1 MTKLIRNKKFTRIT
15 ALLLVVAVIFGT
27 MFSLP
32 VSAASGDKV
41 TITFDYCYDS
51 TGNTI
56 KFQQTTVS
64 NGYTVGTPGEELCKI
79 FADGKEAYCIEPGHT
94 LYSGNTL
101 TEDGSTVWK
110 NLGSAKQKAI
120 NLALLYGKP
129 GSGKSLSGI
138 EDQKWIATQLIVW
151 EFVSGCRST
160 NEGYKCT
167 NTKFIDGIC
176 AGGANPGVKSV
187 YNAISKSLANYS
199 IVPSFASA
207 IASKAE
213 TYEMKYSDGKY
224 TLKLTDSNSILSDF
238 SFKTTSG
245 VSASVSGNKLTL
257 TSSFHV
263 NDAVTFNSAK
273 SMPSVENTTLI
284 PYGDAT
290 LQDVI
295 TGVENDADQIRAYF
309 KVKTSSGNL
318 KLVKTSEDGN
328 VANIEFTVKGDGY
341 SKTVKTNSKG
351 EFELTDLF
359 PGSYTVT
366 EITDSKYEPQK
377 SQTVKV
383 ESGKTATV
391 TFKNVLKKWNL
402 TVTKTDAETKSAQG
416 DATLAGAVY
425 GIYNNGKLV
434 DKYTTDKNGSFT
446 TSYYV
451 CGDNWTLK
459 EIEPSEGYL
468 LDETEYHIGAEAKKY
483 TLENNS
489 VSIGVTEDILKGKIS
504 IIKHTDDGSTKIET
518 PEVGAEFQVYLKSS
532 GSYTKAKES
541 ERDTLICDEYGF
553 AETKD
558 LPYGTYTVHQTKGW
572 NGTEFIAD
580 FDVFISENNKT
591 YKYLINNASLESYVK
606 IVKVDSETGKQIP
619 YAGAGFQIFAPDRN
633 KVTMKYTYPNFTEID
648 TFYTNSDGYLIT
660 PETLP
665 YGKGYSVVEVQA
677 PYGYV
682 LDSTPI
688 YFDITA
694 ENTTEENGVTIVKTE
709 KKNTP
714 QKGTIT
720 VEKTGEIF
728 SNVTSSGEEVTI
740 YQTEYSVNG
749 LSSAV
754 FEIYADE
761 DITTPDGT
769 VRVKKD
775 ELVATLKTNTKGTAI
790 SKQLYLGKYR
800 VVEKTAPNGFV
811 LNKTVNHIELTYSG
825 QNEKVTNTLTS
836 FTNDR
841 QKVVIDLTKILEQDE
856 KFNIGNNNEIFNVSF
871 GLYADE
877 DLKASNGTVIP
888 KDGLIEIITCDE
900 KGKATFTTD
909 LPIGSYYV
917 KEISTDS
924 HYILSDKKYPVV
936 FEYAGQDTAT
946 VHISV
951 NDGEPIENEIIYGTI
966 KGLKIDRET
975 GENIAGALFG
985 MFKAEEK
992 ELLEKTAI
1000 LTAESNEEG
1009 IFTFE
1014 NVPYGE
1020 YIIHELKPA
1029 EGYLPNEENYQVT
1042 ISNNEEIIEITV
1054 ENDKI
1059 PELKTT
1065 ATIDGKKEVGATEVF
1080 TLEDVVEYKHLVPGK
1095 EYKVKG
1101 ILMDKTTGDPLL
1113 IDEKEIPSETTFTPD
1128 EPSGEVLVSFE
1139 FDARYI
1145 KEDTDIVVFESLYSE
1160 DKELAVHADLED
1172 VGQNVTVKIPKIG
1185 TKASIDGKK
1194 EFTVNG
1200 DITIDDVVSYKHL
1213 TAGKEYTIKGVLMD
1227 KATGKAF
1234 LVDGEE
1240 IRSEVTFTPETADGE
1255 VTVSFTFDGS
1265 AITKD
1270 TEIVAFETLY
1280 RDGKEIAVHDDI
1292 DDKDQ
1297 TVTIHPQPE
1306 PEKPQTGDNSNLG
1319 FYIGLGSVAVGGL
1332 IAFLIIKFKK
1342 KDEDDE

>member
-1 MTKLIRNKKFTRIT
+1 MNKLMSNKKFTRIT
-15 ALLLVVAVIFGT
+15 ALLLAVAVIFGT

-51 TGNTI
+51 TGNII

-64 NGYTVGTPGEELCKI
+64 DGYTVGTPGEELCKI

-129 GSGKSLSGI
+129 GSGKCLSGT
-138 EDQKWIATQLIVW
+138 EDQKWVATQLIVW

-160 NEGYKCT
+160 ADGYKCT

-176 AGGANPGVKSV
+176 ADGANPGVKSV

-199 IVPSFASA
+199 TVPSFASA

-224 TLKLTDSNSILSDF
+224 TLTLTDSNSILSDF
-238 SFKTTSG
+238 SFKTTGG

-257 TSSFHV
+257 TSTSPV

-273 SMPSVENTTLI
+273 SMPSVGNTTLV
-284 PYGDAT
+284 PYGDAS

-295 TGVENDADQIRAYF
+295 TGVENDADPIRAYF

-328 VANIEFTVKGDGY
+328 VANIEFTVNGDGY
-341 SKTVKTNSKG
+341 SKTAKTNSKG
-351 EFELTDLF
+351 EFELTDLV
-359 PGSYTVT
+359 PRKYTVT
-366 EITDSKYEPQK
+366 EHTPTEYAEQK
-377 SQTVKV
+377 SKTVNV

-391 TFKNVLKKWNL
+391 SFSNVLKKWNL

-416 DATLAGAVY
+416 DATLTGAVY
-425 GIYNNGKLV
+425 DIYNNGKLV

-483 TLENNS
+483 ALENNS
-489 VSIGVTEDILKGKIS
+489 VSIGVTEDILKGKIA

-518 PEVGAEFQVYLKSS
+518 PEKGAEFQVYLKSS
-532 GSYTKAKES
+532 GNYAKAKES

-553 AETKD
+553 AETKE

-619 YAGAGFQIFAPDRN
+619 YSGAGFQIYSP
-633 KVTMKYTYPNFTEID
+633 KGELVTMKYTYPIVTEID
-648 TFYTNSDGYLIT
+648 TFCTNSEGYLIT
-660 PETLP
+660 PESLP

-688 YFDITA
+688 YFDITT
-694 ENTTEENGVTIVKTE
+694 ENTTDENGVTIVKTE

-728 SNVTSSGEEVTI
+728 SNVTAIGGGYIDEKGNDVALSTI
-740 YQTEYSVNG
+740 YQPEYSASG
-749 LSSAV
+749 LAGAV

-769 VRVKKD
+769 VRAKKD

-800 VVEKTAPNGFV
+800 VVETVAPYG
-811 LNKTVNHIELTYSG
+811 TVINPEPHTVELTYSG
-825 QNEKVTNTLTS
+825 QNEKVTNTSTS

-841 QKVVIDLTKILEQDE
+841 QKAEIDLTKVLEQNE
-856 KFNIGNNNEIFNVSF
+856 KFNIGSNAEIRNVAF

-888 KDGLIEIITCDE
+888 KDGLIEIIICDE
-900 KGKATFTTD
+900 KGKAQFTTD
-909 LPIGSYYV
+909 IPIGSYYV
-917 KEISTDS
+917 KEISTDN

-936 FEYAGQDTAT
+936 FEYAGQNTAT

-975 GENIAGALFG
+975 GENIAGTLFG
-985 MFKAEEK
+985 LFSNNETKFTEE
-992 ELLEKTAI
+992 TAI
-1000 LTAESNEEG
+1000 LTAESNEGG
-1009 IFTFE
+1009 IFEFTD
-1014 NVPYGE
+1014 VPYGE
-1020 YIIHELKPA
+1020 YIVRELKPA
-1029 EGYLPNEENYQVT
+1029 EGYLPNEENYTVT
-1042 ISNNEEIIEITV
+1042 ISENKEIIEITI

-1059 PELKTT
+1059 PELGTT
-1065 ATIDGKKEVGATEVF
+1065 AT
-1080 TLEDVVEYKHLVPGK
+1080 
-1095 EYKVKG
+1095 
-1101 ILMDKTTGDPLL
+1101 
-1113 IDEKEIPSETTFTPD
+1113 
-1128 EPSGEVLVSFE
+1128 
-1139 FDARYI
+1139 
-1145 KEDTDIVVFESLYSE
+1145 
-1160 DKELAVHADLED
+1160 
-1172 VGQNVTVKIPKIG
+1172 
-1185 TKASIDGKK
+1185 IDGKK

-1227 KATGKAF
+1227 KSTCKQF
-1234 LVDGEE
+1234 LVDGKEVC
-1240 IRSEVTFTPETADGE
+1240 SEVTFTPETADGE

-1265 AITKD
+1265 VITKE

-1280 RDGKEIAVHDDI
+1280 REGTEIAVHADI
-1292 DDKDQ
+1292 EDENQ

-1306 PEKPQTGDNSNLG
+1306 PEKPQTGDDSNLG

-1332 IAFLIIKFKK
+1332 IAFLFIKFKK

>member
-1 MTKLIRNKKFTRIT
+1 MNKLMSNKKFTRIT
-15 ALLLVVAVIFGT
+15 ALLLAVAVIFGT
-27 MFSLP
+27 MFALP

-51 TGNTI
+51 TGNII

-64 NGYTVGTPGEELCKI
+64 DGYTVGTPGEELCKI

-101 TEDGSTVWK
+101 TESASTVWK

-129 GSGKSLSGI
+129 GSEKSLSGT

-160 NEGYKCT
+160 ADGYKCT

-187 YNAISKSLANYS
+187 YNAISKILANYS
-199 IVPSFASA
+199 TVPSFASA

-213 TYEMKYSDGKY
+213 TYEMKYLDGKY
-224 TLKLTDSNSILSDF
+224 TLTLTDSNNILSSF
-238 SFKTTSG
+238 SFKTTGG

-257 TSSFHV
+257 TSSNPV

-273 SMPSVENTTLI
+273 SMPDVGKTVLV
-284 PYGDAT
+284 PYGDAS

-295 TGVENDADQIRAYF
+295 TGVENDADPIRAYF

-328 VANIEFTVKGDGY
+328 VANIEFTVNGDNY

-351 EFELTDLF
+351 EFELTDLV
-359 PGSYTVT
+359 PGTYMVIENTP
-366 EITDSKYEPQK
+366 SKYAEQK
-377 SQTVKV
+377 SKTVKI

-391 TFKNVLKKWNL
+391 YFSNVLKKWNL
-402 TVTKTDAETKSAQG
+402 TVTKTDAKTKSAQG

-434 DKYTTDKNGSFT
+434 DKYTTDKNGGFT

-489 VSIGVTEDILKGKIS
+489 ISMSVTEDILKGKIA

-518 PEVGAEFQVYLKSS
+518 PEKGAEFQVYLKSS
-532 GSYTKAKES
+532 GNYAKAKES
-541 ERDTLICDEYGF
+541 ERDTLTCDEYGF
-553 AETKD
+553 AETKE

-572 NGTEFIAD
+572 NGTEFISD
-580 FDVFISENNKT
+580 FDVFVSENNKT

-619 YAGAGFQIFAPDRN
+619 YAGAGFQIYDPND
-633 KVTMKYTYPNFTEID
+633 KLVTMTYTYPEVTTID

-740 YQTEYSVNG
+740 YQPEYSVNG

-769 VRVKKD
+769 VRAKKD
-775 ELVATLKTNTKGTAI
+775 ELVATLKTNTKGTAT
-790 SKQLYLGKYR
+790 SKLLYLGKYR
-800 VVEKTAPNGFV
+800 VVETVAPYG
-811 LNKTVNHIELTYSG
+811 TVINPEPHTVELTYSG
-825 QNEKVTNTLTS
+825 QNEKVTNTSTS

-841 QKVVIDLTKILEQDE
+841 QNVVIDLTKILEQDE
-856 KFNIGNNNEIFNVSF
+856 KFNIGSNDEILNASF
-871 GLYADE
+871 GLYAGE
-877 DLKASNGTVIP
+877 DLKASNGTAIP
-888 KDGLIEIITCDE
+888 KDGLLEIITCDE

-924 HYILSDKKYPVV
+924 HYILSEKKYPVV

-951 NDGEPIENEIIYGTI
+951 NDGKEIENEIIYGAI

-985 MFKAEEK
+985 LFSIYEIKFTEE
-992 ELLEKTAI
+992 TAI
-1000 LTAESNEEG
+1000 MTAESNEDG

-1014 NVPYGE
+1014 DVPYGE
-1020 YIIHELKPA
+1020 YIIRELKPA
-1029 EGYLPNEENYQVT
+1029 TGYLPNGESYPVT
-1042 ISNNEEIIEITV
+1042 ISENKEVVEITV
-1054 ENDKI
+1054 LNEKI

-1065 ATIDGKKEVGATEVF
+1065 ATIDGKKEF
-1080 TLEDVVEYKHLVPGK
+1080 T
-1095 EYKVKG
+1095 
-1101 ILMDKTTGDPLL
+1101 
-1113 IDEKEIPSETTFTPD
+1113 
-1128 EPSGEVLVSFE
+1128 
-1139 FDARYI
+1139 A
-1145 KEDTDIVVFESLYSE
+1145 
-1160 DKELAVHADLED
+1160 
-1172 VGQNVTVKIPKIG
+1172 
-1185 TKASIDGKK
+1185 
-1194 EFTVNG
+1194 NG

-1227 KATGKAF
+1227 KSTGKQF
-1234 LVDGEE
+1234 LVDGKEVC
-1240 IRSEVTFTPETADGE
+1240 SEVTFTPETADGE

-1265 AITKD
+1265 VITKE
-1270 TEIVAFETLY
+1270 TEIVVFETLY
-1280 RDGKEIAVHDDI
+1280 REGTEIAVHADI
-1292 DDKDQ
+1292 EDENQ

-1306 PEKPQTGDNSNLG
+1306 PEKPQTGDDSNIG

>member
-1 MTKLIRNKKFTRIT
+1 MTNLIKNKKFTRIT
-15 ALLLVVAVIFGT
+15 ALLLAVTVIFGT
-27 MFSLP
+27 MFALP

-51 TGNTI
+51 TGNII

-64 NGYTVGTPGEELCKI
+64 DGYTVGTVGEELCKI

-129 GSGKSLSGI
+129 GSGKSLSGT
-138 EDQKWIATQLIVW
+138 EDQKWVATQLIVW

-160 NEGYKCT
+160 SEGYKCT

-187 YNAISKSLANYS
+187 YNAISKSLSNYS

-224 TLKLTDSNSILSDF
+224 TLTLTDSNNILSDF
-238 SFKTTSG
+238 SFEKTGG

-257 TSSFHV
+257 TSSNPV

-273 SMPSVENTTLI
+273 SMPSVGNTTLI
-284 PYGDAT
+284 PYGDAI

-295 TGVENDADQIRAYF
+295 TGVENDADPIRAYF

-351 EFELTDLF
+351 EFKLTDLV
-359 PGSYTVT
+359 PGKYTVT
-366 EITDSKYEPQK
+366 ENTPNKYAEQK
-377 SQTVKV
+377 SKTVNI
-383 ESGKTATV
+383 ESGKAATV

-489 VSIGVTEDILKGKIS
+489 ISMGVTEDILKGKIS

-518 PEVGAEFQVYLKSS
+518 PEKGAEFQVYLKSAGNYS
-532 GSYTKAKES
+532 KAKET
-541 ERDTLICDEYGF
+541 ERDTLVCDEYGF
-553 AETKD
+553 AETKY

-580 FDVFISENNKT
+580 FEVFVNEDGKT
-591 YKYLINNASLESYVK
+591 HKYLINNASLESYVK
-606 IVKVDSETGKQIP
+606 IVKVDAETGKQIP
-619 YAGAGFQIFAPDRN
+619 YAGAGFQIYDSDGN
-633 KVTMKYTYPNFTEID
+633 KVTMKYTYPTVTEID
-648 TFYTNSDGYLIT
+648 TFYTNIDGFLIT
-660 PETLP
+660 PETLS

-677 PYGYV
+677 PYGYII
-682 LDSTPI
+682 DSTPV

-694 ENTTEENGVTIVKTE
+694 ENTSEENGVTIVKTE

-728 SNVTSSGEEVTI
+728 SNVTAIGDGYTDVNGNDVALPTI
-740 YQTEYSVNG
+740 YQPEYSVNG
-749 LSSAV
+749 LAGAV

-769 VRVKKD
+769 IRYTKD
-775 ELVATLKTNTKGTAI
+775 TLVDTITTDEKGTAT

-800 VVEKTAPNGFV
+800 VVETVAPYG
-811 LNKTVNHIELTYSG
+811 TVINPEPHTVELTYSG
-825 QNEKVTNTLTS
+825 QNEKLTNTSTS

-841 QKVVIDLTKILEQDE
+841 QKVQIDLTKILEQNE
-856 KFNIGNNNEIFNVSF
+856 KFNIGSNDEILNVSY
-871 GLYADE
+871 GLYANE
-877 DLKASNGTVIP
+877 DLKAANGTVIP
-888 KDGLIEIITCDE
+888 KDGLLEIINCDE
-900 KGKATFTTD
+900 KGKAQFTTD
-909 LPIGSYYV
+909 IPIGSYYV
-917 KEISTDS
+917 KEISTDN
-924 HYILSDKKYPVV
+924 HYILSDKKYLVV
-936 FEYAGQDTAT
+936 FEYVGQHTAT

-951 NDGEPIENEIIYGTI
+951 NDGEPIINDIIYGTI
-966 KGLKIDRET
+966 KGLKIGRET

-985 MFKAEEK
+985 LFNINENKFTEE
-992 ELLEKTAI
+992 TAI
-1000 LTAESNEEG
+1000 MTAESNGEG
-1009 IFTFE
+1009 VFEFTD
-1014 NVPYGE
+1014 VPYGE
-1020 YIIHELKPA
+1020 YIVRELKPA
-1029 EGYLPNEENYQVT
+1029 KGYLPNEENYQAKV
-1042 ISNNEEIIEITV
+1042 SKNDEIIEITV

-1059 PELKTT
+1059 PELRTT
-1065 ATIDGKKEVGATEVF
+1065 A
-1080 TLEDVVEYKHLVPGK
+1080 
-1095 EYKVKG
+1095 
-1101 ILMDKTTGDPLL
+1101 
-1113 IDEKEIPSETTFTPD
+1113 
-1128 EPSGEVLVSFE
+1128 
-1139 FDARYI
+1139 
-1145 KEDTDIVVFESLYSE
+1145 
-1160 DKELAVHADLED
+1160 
-1172 VGQNVTVKIPKIG
+1172 N
-1185 TKASIDGKK
+1185 IDGKK

-1200 DITIDDVVSYKHL
+1200 DVTIDDVVSYKHL
-1213 TAGKEYTIKGVLMD
+1213 IPGKKYIIKGILMD
-1227 KATGKAF
+1227 KKTGKAF
-1234 LVDGEE
+1234 LVDGKKVS
-1240 IRSEVTFTPETADGE
+1240 SEVTFTPETADGE

-1265 AITKD
+1265 VITKD
-1270 TEIVAFETLY
+1270 TEIVVFETLY
-1280 RDGKEIAVHDDI
+1280 RDKTAIAVHADI
-1292 DDKDQ
+1292 EDEDQ
-1297 TVTIHPQPE
+1297 TVIIHPQPE

-1319 FYIGLGSVAVGGL
+1319 FWIGLGAVALGGFVSVV
-1332 IAFLIIKFKK
+1332 IIKLKK
-1342 KDEDDE
+1342 KDEDDD

>member
-1 MTKLIRNKKFTRIT
+1 MTNLIKNKKLTRIT
-15 ALLLVVAVIFGT
+15 ALLLAVSVIFGT
-27 MFSLP
+27 MFALP

-51 TGNTI
+51 TGNII

-64 NGYTVGTPGEELCKI
+64 DGYTVGTPGEELCKI

-129 GSGKSLSGI
+129 GSGKSLSGT
-138 EDQKWIATQLIVW
+138 EDQKWVATQLIVW

-160 NEGYKCT
+160 ADGYKCT

-199 IVPSFASA
+199 TVPSFASA

-213 TYEMKYSDGKY
+213 TYEMKYLDGKY
-224 TLKLTDSNSILSDF
+224 TLTLTDSNNILSSF
-238 SFKTTSG
+238 SFKTTGG

-257 TSSFHV
+257 TSTSPV

-273 SMPSVENTTLI
+273 SMPDVGKTVLV
-284 PYGDAT
+284 PYGDAS

-295 TGVENDADQIRAYF
+295 TGVENDADPIRAYF

-328 VANIEFTVKGDGY
+328 VANIEFTVNGDGY
-341 SKTVKTNSKG
+341 SKTAKTNSKG
-351 EFELTDLF
+351 EFELADLV
-359 PGSYTVT
+359 PGKYTVT
-366 EITDSKYEPQK
+366 EHTPTEYAEQK
-377 SQTVKV
+377 SKTVNV

-391 TFKNVLKKWNL
+391 SFSNVLKKWNL

-434 DKYTTDKNGSFT
+434 DKYTTDQNGSFT

-468 LDETEYHIGAEAKKY
+468 LDETEYHIGAEAKNY
-483 TLENNS
+483 TVENNS
-489 VSIGVTEDILKGKIS
+489 ISMGVTEDVLKGKIA

-518 PEVGAEFQVYLKSS
+518 PEKGAEFQVYLKSS
-532 GSYTKAKES
+532 GSYSKAKET
-541 ERDTLICDEYGF
+541 ERDTLVCDEYGF

-572 NGTEFIAD
+572 DGTEFIKD
-580 FDVFISENNKT
+580 FDVFINENGKT
-591 YKYLINNASLESYVK
+591 YKYLINNAGLESYVK

-619 YAGAGFQIFAPDRN
+619 YAGAGFQIYNP
-633 KVTMKYTYPNFTEID
+633 KGELVTMKYTYPTVTKID
-648 TFYTNSDGYLIT
+648 AFYTDEEGCLIT

-665 YGKGYSVVEVQA
+665 YGKGYSIVEVQA
-677 PYGYV
+677 PYGYI
-682 LDSTPI
+682 LDSTPV

-694 ENTTEENGVTIVKTE
+694 ENTSEENGITIVKTE

-728 SNVTSSGEEVTI
+728 SNVTAIGGGYTDENGNDIALPTI
-740 YQTEYSVNG
+740 YQPEYSVSG
-749 LSSAV
+749 LSGAV

-775 ELVATLKTNTKGTAI
+775 TLVATLKTNEKGTAT
-790 SKQLYLGKYR
+790 SNELYLGKYR
-800 VVEKTAPNGFV
+800 VIETVAPNGTV
-811 LNKTVNHIELTYSG
+811 LNKTVNHIELTYAG
-825 QNEKVTNTLTS
+825 QNEKVTNTSTS
-836 FTNDR
+836 FVNER
-841 QKVVIDLTKILEQDE
+841 QKAEIDLLKVLEKDE
-856 KFNIGNNNEIFNVSF
+856 TFGIGNGDEIKRISF

-877 DLKASNGTVIP
+877 DIKASNGTVIP
-888 KDGLIEIITCDE
+888 KDGLVEIITCDE
-900 KGKATFTTD
+900 NGKATFTTD
-909 LPIGSYYV
+909 LPFGSYYV
-917 KEISTDS
+917 KEIKTDI
-924 HYILSDKKYPVV
+924 HYILSDEKYPVV
-936 FEYAGQDTAT
+936 FEYAGQNIAT
-946 VHISV
+946 VNITV
-951 NDGEPIENEIIYGTI
+951 NNGEPIINDLIYGTI

-975 GENIAGALFG
+975 KDRICGAVFGLFG
-985 MFKAEEK
+985 TDEKKYTEEN
-992 ELLEKTAI
+992 AI
-1000 LTAESNEEG
+1000 LTAKSDENG
-1009 IFTFE
+1009 VFE
-1014 NVPYGE
+1014 FFNIPYGQ
-1020 YIIHELKPA
+1020 YIVCELKPA
-1029 EGYLPNEENYQVT
+1029 EGYLPNAETYPVT
-1042 ISNNEEIIEITV
+1042 VSKNDEVIEITV

-1065 ATIDGKKEVGATEVF
+1065 ATVGGEKEVTAG
-1080 TLEDVVEYKHLVPGK
+1080 
-1095 EYKVKG
+1095 
-1101 ILMDKTTGDPLL
+1101 
-1113 IDEKEIPSETTFTPD
+1113 ET
-1128 EPSGEVLVSFE
+1128 V
-1139 FDARYI
+1139 
-1145 KEDTDIVVFESLYSE
+1145 
-1160 DKELAVHADLED
+1160 
-1172 VGQNVTVKIPKIG
+1172 
-1185 TKASIDGKK
+1185 
-1194 EFTVNG
+1194 
-1200 DITIDDVVSYKHL
+1200 TIDDVVSYKHL
-1213 TAGKEYTIKGVLMD
+1213 VPNKEYTLKGVLMD
-1227 KATGKAF
+1227 KKTGKPF
-1234 LVDGEE
+1234 VVDDEE
-1240 IRSEVTFTPETADGE
+1240 ITSEATFTPETSNGE

-1265 AITKD
+1265 VITKE
-1270 TEIVAFETLY
+1270 TEIVVFETLY
-1280 RDGKEIAVHDDI
+1280 REGTEIAGHADI
-1292 DDKDQ
+1292 EDENQ

-1306 PEKPQTGDNSNLG
+1306 PEKPQTGDDSNIG

>member
-1 MTKLIRNKKFTRIT
+1 M
-15 ALLLVVAVIFGT
+15 
-27 MFSLP
+27 
-32 VSAASGDKV
+32 AASGDKV
-41 TITFDYCYDS
+41 TITFDFCYDS
-51 TGNTI
+51 TGNII

-64 NGYTVGTPGEELCKI
+64 DGYTVGTPSEELCKI

-101 TEDGSTVWK
+101 TESASTVWK

-129 GSGKSLSGI
+129 GSGKNLSGT
-138 EDQKWIATQLIVW
+138 EDQKWVATQLIVW
-151 EFVSGCRST
+151 EFVSGCRNT
-160 NEGYKCT
+160 ADGYKCT

-199 IVPSFASA
+199 TVPSFASA

-213 TYEMKYSDGKY
+213 TYEMKYTDGKY
-224 TLKLTDSNSILSDF
+224 TLTLTDSNSILSDF

-245 VSASVSGNKLTL
+245 ISVSKSGNKLTL
-257 TSSFHV
+257 TSTSPV
-263 NDAVTFNSAK
+263 NDVVTFNSAK
-273 SMPSVENTTLI
+273 SMPDVGKTVLV
-284 PYGDAT
+284 PYGDVT

-295 TGVENDADQIRAYF
+295 SGVENDADPIRAYF

-328 VANIEFTVKGDGY
+328 VANIEFTVKGDDY

-351 EFELTDLF
+351 EFELTDLV
-359 PGSYTVT
+359 PGKYTVT
-366 EITDSKYEPQK
+366 EHTPTEYAEQK
-377 SQTVKV
+377 SKTVNV

-391 TFKNVLKKWNL
+391 SFSNVLKKWNL

-451 CGDNWTLK
+451 CGDKWTLK

-468 LDETEYHIGAEAKKY
+468 LDETEYHIGVEAKKY

-489 VSIGVTEDILKGKIS
+489 VSIGVTEDILKGKIA

-518 PEVGAEFQVYLKSS
+518 PEKCAEFQVYLKSS
-532 GSYTKAKES
+532 GSYAKATES
-541 ERDTLICDEYGF
+541 ERDTLVCDEYGF
-553 AETKD
+553 AETKE

-580 FDVFISENNKT
+580 FDVFVNENGKT
-591 YKYLINNASLESYVK
+591 YKYLINNSSLESYVK

-619 YAGAGFQIFAPDRN
+619 YAGAGFQIYDPND
-633 KVTMKYTYPNFTEID
+633 KLVTMTYTYPEVTTID

-677 PYGYV
+677 PYGYI
-682 LDSTPI
+682 LDSTPV

-694 ENTTEENGVTIVKTE
+694 ENTSEENGVTIVKVE

-720 VEKTGEIF
+720 VEKTGDIF
-728 SNVTSSGEEVTI
+728 SNVTAVGGGYTDENGNDVALTTI
-740 YQTEYSVNG
+740 YQPEYSVSG
-749 LSSAV
+749 LSGAV

-769 VRVKKD
+769 VRAKKD
-775 ELVATLKTNTKGTAI
+775 ELVATLKTNTKGTAT
-790 SKQLYLGKYR
+790 SKQIHLGKYR
-800 VVEKTAPNGFV
+800 VVEKTAPYGFV

-825 QNEKVTNTLTS
+825 QNEKVTNTSTS

-856 KFNIGNNNEIFNVSF
+856 KFNIGNNDEILNVSF

-888 KDGLIEIITCDE
+888 ENGLIEIVTCDE
-900 KGKATFTTD
+900 KGKATFKTD
-909 LPIGSYYV
+909 LPIGKYYV
-917 KEISTDS
+917 KEISTDN
-924 HYILSDKKYPVV
+924 HYILSDRKYPVV
-936 FEYAGQDTAT
+936 FEYAGQDTAS

-951 NDGEPIENEIIYGTI
+951 NDGEPIINSIIYGTI

-975 GENIAGALFG
+975 GEKITGALFG
-985 MFKAEEK
+985 LFSNNETEFTEE
-992 ELLEKTAI
+992 TAI
-1000 LTAESNEEG
+1000 FTAESNEEG

-1020 YIIHELKPA
+1020 YIVCELKPA
-1029 EGYLPNEENYQVT
+1029 TGYLPNGESYPMT
-1042 ISNNEEIIEITV
+1042 ISENKEVVEINV
-1054 ENDKI
+1054 LNDKI

-1065 ATIDGKKEVGATEVF
+1065 AA
-1080 TLEDVVEYKHLVPGK
+1080 
-1095 EYKVKG
+1095 
-1101 ILMDKTTGDPLL
+1101 
-1113 IDEKEIPSETTFTPD
+1113 
-1128 EPSGEVLVSFE
+1128 
-1139 FDARYI
+1139 
-1145 KEDTDIVVFESLYSE
+1145 
-1160 DKELAVHADLED
+1160 
-1172 VGQNVTVKIPKIG
+1172 
-1185 TKASIDGKK
+1185 IDGKK

-1200 DITIDDVVSYKHL
+1200 DVTIDDVVSYKHL
-1213 TAGKEYTIKGVLMD
+1213 VPGKEYTVKGILMD
-1227 KATGKAF
+1227 KATGKPF
-1234 LVDGEE
+1234 LVDGKE
-1240 IRSEVTFTPETADGE
+1240 ITSEVTFTAEKANSE

-1265 AITKD
+1265 VITKE
-1270 TEIVAFETLY
+1270 TEIVVFEALY
-1280 RDGKEIAVHDDI
+1280 REGTEIAVHADI
-1292 DDKDQ
+1292 EDEGQ

>member
-27 MFSLP
+27 MFTLP

-41 TITFDYCYDS
+41 TITFDFCYDS
-51 TGNTI
+51 TGNII

-64 NGYTVGTPGEELCKI
+64 DGYTVGTPSEELCKI

-101 TEDGSTVWK
+101 TESASTVWK

-129 GSGKSLSGI
+129 GSGKNLSGT
-138 EDQKWIATQLIVW
+138 EDQKWVATQLIVW
-151 EFVSGCRST
+151 EFVSGCRNT
-160 NEGYKCT
+160 ADGYKCT

-199 IVPSFASA
+199 TVPSFASA

-213 TYEMKYSDGKY
+213 TYEMKYTDGKY
-224 TLKLTDSNSILSDF
+224 TLTLTDSNSILSDF

-245 VSASVSGNKLTL
+245 ISVSKSGNKLTL
-257 TSSFHV
+257 TSTSPV
-263 NDAVTFNSAK
+263 NDVVTFNSAK
-273 SMPSVENTTLI
+273 SMPDVGKTVLV
-284 PYGDAT
+284 PYGDVT

-295 TGVENDADQIRAYF
+295 SGVENDADPIRAYF

-328 VANIEFTVKGDGY
+328 VANIEFTVKGDDY

-351 EFELTDLF
+351 EFELTDLV
-359 PGSYTVT
+359 PGKYTVT
-366 EITDSKYEPQK
+366 EHTPTEYAEQK
-377 SQTVKV
+377 SKTVNV

-391 TFKNVLKKWNL
+391 SFSNVLKKWNL

-451 CGDNWTLK
+451 CGDKWTLK

-468 LDETEYHIGAEAKKY
+468 LDETEYHIGVEAKKY

-489 VSIGVTEDILKGKIS
+489 VSIGVTEDILKGKIA

-518 PEVGAEFQVYLKSS
+518 PEKCAEFQVYLKSS
-532 GSYTKAKES
+532 GSYAKATES
-541 ERDTLICDEYGF
+541 ERDTLVCDEYGF
-553 AETKD
+553 AETKE

-580 FDVFISENNKT
+580 FDVFVNENGKT
-591 YKYLINNASLESYVK
+591 YKYLINNSSLESYVK

-619 YAGAGFQIFAPDRN
+619 YAGAGFQIYDPND
-633 KVTMKYTYPNFTEID
+633 KLVTMTYTYPEVTTID

-677 PYGYV
+677 PYGYI
-682 LDSTPI
+682 LDSTPV

-694 ENTTEENGVTIVKTE
+694 ENTSEENGVTIVKVE

-720 VEKTGEIF
+720 VEKTGDIF
-728 SNVTSSGEEVTI
+728 SNVTAVGGGYTDENGNDVALTTI
-740 YQTEYSVNG
+740 YQPEYSVSG
-749 LSSAV
+749 LSGAV

-769 VRVKKD
+769 VRAKKD
-775 ELVATLKTNTKGTAI
+775 ELVATLKTNTKGTAT
-790 SKQLYLGKYR
+790 SKQIHLGKYR
-800 VVEKTAPNGFV
+800 VVEKTAPYGFV

-825 QNEKVTNTLTS
+825 QNEKVTNTSTS

-856 KFNIGNNNEIFNVSF
+856 KFNIGNNDEILNVSF

-888 KDGLIEIITCDE
+888 ENGLIEIVTCDE
-900 KGKATFTTD
+900 KGKATFKTD
-909 LPIGSYYV
+909 LPIGKYYV
-917 KEISTDS
+917 KEISTDN
-924 HYILSDKKYPVV
+924 HYILSDRKYPVV
-936 FEYAGQDTAT
+936 FEYAGQDTAS

-951 NDGEPIENEIIYGTI
+951 NDGEPIINSIIYGTI

-975 GENIAGALFG
+975 GEKITGALFG
-985 MFKAEEK
+985 LFSNNETEFTEE
-992 ELLEKTAI
+992 TAI
-1000 LTAESNEEG
+1000 FTAESNEEG

-1020 YIIHELKPA
+1020 YIVCELKPA
-1029 EGYLPNEENYQVT
+1029 TGYLPNGESYPMT
-1042 ISNNEEIIEITV
+1042 ISENKEVVEINV
-1054 ENDKI
+1054 LNDKI

-1065 ATIDGKKEVGATEVF
+1065 AA
-1080 TLEDVVEYKHLVPGK
+1080 
-1095 EYKVKG
+1095 
-1101 ILMDKTTGDPLL
+1101 
-1113 IDEKEIPSETTFTPD
+1113 
-1128 EPSGEVLVSFE
+1128 
-1139 FDARYI
+1139 
-1145 KEDTDIVVFESLYSE
+1145 
-1160 DKELAVHADLED
+1160 
-1172 VGQNVTVKIPKIG
+1172 
-1185 TKASIDGKK
+1185 IDGKK

-1200 DITIDDVVSYKHL
+1200 DVTIDDVVSYKHL
-1213 TAGKEYTIKGVLMD
+1213 VPGKEYTVKGILMD
-1227 KATGKAF
+1227 KATGKPF
-1234 LVDGEE
+1234 LVDGKE
-1240 IRSEVTFTPETADGE
+1240 ITSEVTFTAEKANSE
-1255 VTVSFTFDGS
+1255 VTVFTFDGS
-1265 AITKD
+1265 VITKE
-1270 TEIVAFETLY
+1270 TEIVVFEALY
-1280 RDGKEIAVHDDI
+1280 REGTEIAVHADI
-1292 DDKDQ
+1292 EDEGQ

>member
-1 MTKLIRNKKFTRIT
+1 MTEN
-15 ALLLVVAVIFGT
+15 
-27 MFSLP
+27 
-32 VSAASGDKV
+32 
-41 TITFDYCYDS
+41 
-51 TGNTI
+51 
-56 KFQQTTVS
+56 
-64 NGYTVGTPGEELCKI
+64 
-79 FADGKEAYCIEPGHT
+79 
-94 LYSGNTL
+94 
-101 TEDGSTVWK
+101 GSTVWK
-110 NLGSAKQKAI
+110 NLGTAKQKAI
-120 NLALLYGKP
+120 NLALLYGKH
-129 GSGKSLSGI
+129 GSGKNLSGT

-160 NEGYKCT
+160 NDGYKCT
-167 NTKFIDGIC
+167 NTKYIDGIC

-199 IVPSFASA
+199 TVPSFASA

-224 TLKLTDSNSILSDF
+224 SVTLTDSNKILDEF
-238 SFKTTSG
+238 TFKTTNG
-245 VSASVSGNKLTL
+245 ITATKSGNKLTL
-257 TSSFHV
+257 TSTSAV
-263 NDAVTFNSAK
+263 NDALTFNSAK
-273 SMPSVENTTLI
+273 SMPDVGKTVLV
-284 PYGDAT
+284 PYGDAS

-295 TGVENDADQIRAYF
+295 TGVENDADPIRAYF

-328 VANIEFTVKGDGY
+328 VANIEFTVKGDDY

-351 EFELTDLF
+351 EFELTDLV
-359 PGSYTVT
+359 PGKYTVT
-366 EITDSKYEPQK
+366 EHTPTEYAEQK
-377 SQTVKV
+377 SKTVNV

-391 TFKNVLKKWNL
+391 SFSNVLKKWNL

-451 CGDNWTLK
+451 CGDKWTLK

-468 LDETEYHIGAEAKKY
+468 LDETEYHIGVEAKKY

-489 VSIGVTEDILKGKIS
+489 VSIGVTEDILKGKIA

-518 PEVGAEFQVYLKSS
+518 PEKCAEFQVYLKSS
-532 GSYTKAKES
+532 GSYAKATES
-541 ERDTLICDEYGF
+541 ERDTLVCDEYGF
-553 AETKD
+553 AETKE

-580 FDVFISENNKT
+580 FDVFVNENGKT
-591 YKYLINNASLESYVK
+591 YKYLINNSSLESYVK

-619 YAGAGFQIFAPDRN
+619 YAGAGFQIYDPND
-633 KVTMKYTYPNFTEID
+633 KLVTMTYTYPEVTTID

-677 PYGYV
+677 PYGYI
-682 LDSTPI
+682 LDSTPV

-694 ENTTEENGVTIVKTE
+694 ENTSEENGVTIVKVE

-720 VEKTGEIF
+720 VEKTGDIF
-728 SNVTSSGEEVTI
+728 SNVTAVGGGYTDENGNDVALTTI
-740 YQTEYSVNG
+740 YQPEYSVSG
-749 LSSAV
+749 LSGAV

-769 VRVKKD
+769 VRAKKD
-775 ELVATLKTNTKGTAI
+775 ELVATLKTNTKGTAT
-790 SKQLYLGKYR
+790 SKQIHLGKYR
-800 VVEKTAPNGFV
+800 VVEKTAPYGFV

-825 QNEKVTNTLTS
+825 QNEKVTNTSTS

-856 KFNIGNNNEIFNVSF
+856 KFNIGNNDEILNVSF

-888 KDGLIEIITCDE
+888 ENGLIEIVTCDE
-900 KGKATFTTD
+900 KGKATFKTD
-909 LPIGSYYV
+909 LPIGKYYV
-917 KEISTDS
+917 KEISTDN
-924 HYILSDKKYPVV
+924 HYILSDRKYPVV
-936 FEYAGQDTAT
+936 FEYAGQDTAS

-951 NDGEPIENEIIYGTI
+951 NDGEPIINSIIYGTI

-975 GENIAGALFG
+975 GEKITGALFG
-985 MFKAEEK
+985 LFSNNETEFTEE
-992 ELLEKTAI
+992 TAI
-1000 LTAESNEEG
+1000 FTAESNEEG

-1020 YIIHELKPA
+1020 YIVCELKPA
-1029 EGYLPNEENYQVT
+1029 TGYLPNGESYPMT
-1042 ISNNEEIIEITV
+1042 ISENKEVVEINV
-1054 ENDKI
+1054 LNDKI

-1065 ATIDGKKEVGATEVF
+1065 AA
-1080 TLEDVVEYKHLVPGK
+1080 
-1095 EYKVKG
+1095 
-1101 ILMDKTTGDPLL
+1101 
-1113 IDEKEIPSETTFTPD
+1113 
-1128 EPSGEVLVSFE
+1128 
-1139 FDARYI
+1139 
-1145 KEDTDIVVFESLYSE
+1145 
-1160 DKELAVHADLED
+1160 
-1172 VGQNVTVKIPKIG
+1172 
-1185 TKASIDGKK
+1185 IDGKK

-1200 DITIDDVVSYKHL
+1200 DVTIDDVVSYKHL
-1213 TAGKEYTIKGVLMD
+1213 VPGKEYTVKGILMD
-1227 KATGKAF
+1227 KATGKPF
-1234 LVDGEE
+1234 LVDGKE
-1240 IRSEVTFTPETADGE
+1240 ITSEVTFTAEKANSE

-1265 AITKD
+1265 VITKE
-1270 TEIVAFETLY
+1270 TEIVVFEALY
-1280 RDGKEIAVHDDI
+1280 REGTEIAVHADI
-1292 DDKDQ
+1292 EDEGQ

>member
-27 MFSLP
+27 MFTLP

-41 TITFDYCYDS
+41 TITFDFCYDS
-51 TGNTI
+51 TGNII
-56 KFQQTTVS
+56 KFQQTTV
-64 NGYTVGTPGEELCKI
+64 NDGYTVGTPSEELCKI

-101 TEDGSTVWK
+101 TESASTVWK

-129 GSGKSLSGI
+129 GSGKNLSGT
-138 EDQKWIATQLIVW
+138 EDQKWVATQLIVW
-151 EFVSGCRST
+151 EFVSGCRNT
-160 NEGYKCT
+160 ADGHKCT

-199 IVPSFASA
+199 TVPSFASA

-213 TYEMKYSDGKY
+213 TYEMKYTDGKY
-224 TLKLTDSNSILSDF
+224 TLTLTDSNSILSDF

-245 VSASVSGNKLTL
+245 ISVSKSGNKLTL
-257 TSSFHV
+257 TSTLPI

-273 SMPSVENTTLI
+273 SMPDVGKTVLV
-284 PYGDAT
+284 PYGDVT

-295 TGVENDADQIRAYF
+295 SGVENDADPIRAYF

-328 VANIEFTVKGDGY
+328 VANIEFTVKGDDY

-351 EFELTDLF
+351 EFELTDLV
-359 PGSYTVT
+359 PGKYTVT
-366 EITDSKYEPQK
+366 EHTPTEYAEQK
-377 SQTVKV
+377 SKTVNV

-391 TFKNVLKKWNL
+391 SFSNVLKKWNL

-483 TLENNS
+483 TIENNS
-489 VSIGVTEDILKGKIS
+489 ISMGVTEDILKGKIS

-518 PEVGAEFQVYLKSS
+518 PEVGAELQVYLKSS
-532 GSYTKAKES
+532 GNYAKAKES

-619 YAGAGFQIFAPDRN
+619 YAGAGFQIYDPND
-633 KVTMKYTYPNFTEID
+633 KLVTMTYTYPEVTTID

-660 PETLP
+660 PKTLP
-665 YGKGYSVVEVQA
+665 YSKGYSVVEVQA
-677 PYGYV
+677 PYGYI
-682 LDSTPI
+682 LDSTPV

-694 ENTTEENGVTIVKTE
+694 EKISEENGVTIVKTE

-728 SNVTSSGEEVTI
+728 SNVTAVGGGYTDENGNDVALPTI
-740 YQTEYSVNG
+740 YQPEYSVSG
-749 LSSAV
+749 LASAV
-754 FEIYADE
+754 FEIYANE

-769 VRVKKD
+769 VRAKKD
-775 ELVATLKTNTKGTAI
+775 ELVATLKTNTKGTAT

-800 VVEKTAPNGFV
+800 VVETVAPYG
-811 LNKTVNHIELTYSG
+811 TVINPEPHTVELTYSG
-825 QNEKVTNTLTS
+825 QNEKVTNTSTS

-841 QKVVIDLTKILEQDE
+841 QKAEINLTKILEQDE
-856 KFNIGNNNEIFNVSF
+856 KFNIGNNGEIRNVSF

-877 DLKASNGTVIP
+877 DLKAANGTVIP
-888 KDGLIEIITCDE
+888 KDGLLEIITCNE

-924 HYILSDKKYPVV
+924 HYILSEKKYPVV

-966 KGLKIDRET
+966 QGLKIDRET
-975 GENIAGALFG
+975 GENITGALFG
-985 MFKAEEK
+985 LFSITETEFTEE
-992 ELLEKTAI
+992 TAI
-1000 LTAESNEEG
+1000 LTSESNEEG

-1020 YIIHELKPA
+1020 YIIRELKPA
-1029 EGYLPNEENYQVT
+1029 EGYLPNEENYTVT
-1042 ISNNEEIIEITV
+1042 ISENKEIIEITI

-1059 PELKTT
+1059 PELGTT
-1065 ATIDGKKEVGATEVF
+1065 AT
-1080 TLEDVVEYKHLVPGK
+1080 
-1095 EYKVKG
+1095 
-1101 ILMDKTTGDPLL
+1101 
-1113 IDEKEIPSETTFTPD
+1113 
-1128 EPSGEVLVSFE
+1128 
-1139 FDARYI
+1139 
-1145 KEDTDIVVFESLYSE
+1145 
-1160 DKELAVHADLED
+1160 
-1172 VGQNVTVKIPKIG
+1172 
-1185 TKASIDGKK
+1185 IDGKK

-1227 KATGKAF
+1227 KSTGKPF
-1234 LVDGEE
+1234 LVDGKEVN
-1240 IRSEVTFTPETADGE
+1240 SEVTFTPETADGE
-1255 VTVSFTFDGS
+1255 VIVSFTFDGS
-1265 AITKD
+1265 VITKE
-1270 TEIVAFETLY
+1270 TEIVVFETLY
-1280 RDGKEIAVHDDI
+1280 REGTEIAVHADI
-1292 DDKDQ
+1292 DDTDQ

>member
-1 MTKLIRNKKFTRIT
+1 MT
-15 ALLLVVAVIFGT
+15 
-27 MFSLP
+27 
-32 VSAASGDKV
+32 
-41 TITFDYCYDS
+41 
-51 TGNTI
+51 
-56 KFQQTTVS
+56 
-64 NGYTVGTPGEELCKI
+64 
-79 FADGKEAYCIEPGHT
+79 
-94 LYSGNTL
+94 
-101 TEDGSTVWK
+101 
-110 NLGSAKQKAI
+110 AI
-120 NLALLYGKP
+120 NAQIQSLL
-129 GSGKSLSGI
+129 
-138 EDQKWIATQLIVW
+138 T
-151 EFVSGCRST
+151 
-160 NEGYKCT
+160 
-167 NTKFIDGIC
+167 
-176 AGGANPGVKSV
+176 GGANPGVKSV

-199 IVPSFASA
+199 TVPSFAQA

-224 TLKLTDSNSILSDF
+224 TLTLTDSNSILSDF
-238 SFKTTSG
+238 SFKTTGGMS
-245 VSASVSGNKLTL
+245 VSVSGNRLTL
-257 TSSFHV
+257 TSTSTV

-273 SMPSVENTTLI
+273 SMPDVGKTVLV
-284 PYGDAT
+284 PYGDVT

-295 TGVENDADQIRAYF
+295 SGVENDADPIRAYF

-328 VANIEFTVKGDGY
+328 VANIEFTVKGDDY

-351 EFELTDLF
+351 EFELTDLV
-359 PGSYTVT
+359 PGKYTVT
-366 EITDSKYEPQK
+366 EHTPTEYAEQK
-377 SQTVKV
+377 SKTVNV

-391 TFKNVLKKWNL
+391 SFSNVLKKWNL

-451 CGDNWTLK
+451 CGDKWTLK

-468 LDETEYHIGAEAKKY
+468 LDETEYHIGVEAKKY

-489 VSIGVTEDILKGKIS
+489 VSIGVTEDILKGKIA

-518 PEVGAEFQVYLKSS
+518 PEKCAEFQVYLKSS
-532 GSYTKAKES
+532 GSYAKATES
-541 ERDTLICDEYGF
+541 ERDTLVCDEYGF
-553 AETKD
+553 AETKE

-580 FDVFISENNKT
+580 FDVFVNENGKT
-591 YKYLINNASLESYVK
+591 YKYLINNSSLESYVK

-619 YAGAGFQIFAPDRN
+619 YAGAGFQIYDPND
-633 KVTMKYTYPNFTEID
+633 KLVTMTYTYPEVTTID

-677 PYGYV
+677 PYGYI
-682 LDSTPI
+682 LDSTPV

-694 ENTTEENGVTIVKTE
+694 ENTSEENGVTIVKVE

-720 VEKTGEIF
+720 VEKTGDIF
-728 SNVTSSGEEVTI
+728 SNVTAVGGGYTDENGNDVALTTI
-740 YQTEYSVNG
+740 YQPEYSVSG
-749 LSSAV
+749 LSGAV

-769 VRVKKD
+769 VRAKKD
-775 ELVATLKTNTKGTAI
+775 ELVATLKTNTKGTAT
-790 SKQLYLGKYR
+790 SKQIHLGKYR
-800 VVEKTAPNGFV
+800 VVEKTAPYGFV

-825 QNEKVTNTLTS
+825 QNEKVTNTSTS

-856 KFNIGNNNEIFNVSF
+856 KFNIGNNDEILNVSF

-888 KDGLIEIITCDE
+888 ENGLIEIVTCDE
-900 KGKATFTTD
+900 KGKATFKTD
-909 LPIGSYYV
+909 LPIGKYYV
-917 KEISTDS
+917 KEISTDN
-924 HYILSDKKYPVV
+924 HYILSDRKYPVV
-936 FEYAGQDTAT
+936 FEYAGQDTAS

-951 NDGEPIENEIIYGTI
+951 NDGEPIINSIIYGTI

-975 GENIAGALFG
+975 GEKITGALFG
-985 MFKAEEK
+985 LFSNNETEFTEE
-992 ELLEKTAI
+992 TAI
-1000 LTAESNEEG
+1000 FTAESNEEG

-1020 YIIHELKPA
+1020 YIVCELKPA
-1029 EGYLPNEENYQVT
+1029 TGYLPNGESYPMT
-1042 ISNNEEIIEITV
+1042 ISENKEVVEINV
-1054 ENDKI
+1054 LNDKI

-1065 ATIDGKKEVGATEVF
+1065 AA
-1080 TLEDVVEYKHLVPGK
+1080 
-1095 EYKVKG
+1095 
-1101 ILMDKTTGDPLL
+1101 
-1113 IDEKEIPSETTFTPD
+1113 
-1128 EPSGEVLVSFE
+1128 
-1139 FDARYI
+1139 
-1145 KEDTDIVVFESLYSE
+1145 
-1160 DKELAVHADLED
+1160 
-1172 VGQNVTVKIPKIG
+1172 
-1185 TKASIDGKK
+1185 IDGKK

-1200 DITIDDVVSYKHL
+1200 DVTIDDVVSYKHL
-1213 TAGKEYTIKGVLMD
+1213 VPGKEYTVKGILMD
-1227 KATGKAF
+1227 KATGKPF
-1234 LVDGEE
+1234 LVDGKE
-1240 IRSEVTFTPETADGE
+1240 ITSEVTFTAEKANSE

-1265 AITKD
+1265 VITKE
-1270 TEIVAFETLY
+1270 TEIVVFEALY
-1280 RDGKEIAVHDDI
+1280 REGTEIAVHADI
-1292 DDKDQ
+1292 EDEGQ

>member
-15 ALLLVVAVIFGT
+15 ALLLAVAVIFGT
-27 MFSLP
+27 MFTFP

-51 TGNTI
+51 TGNI
-56 KFQQTTVS
+56 IRYKQTTV
-64 NGYTVGTPGEELCKI
+64 NDGYTVGTVGEELCKI

-129 GSGKSLSGI
+129 GSGKSLSGT
-138 EDQKWIATQLIVW
+138 EDQKWVATQLIVW

-160 NEGYKCT
+160 SEGYKCT

-176 AGGANPGVKSV
+176 AGGANPGIKSV

-199 IVPSFASA
+199 TVPSFASA

-213 TYEMKYSDGKY
+213 TYEMKYTDGKY
-224 TLKLTDSNSILSDF
+224 TLTLTDSNSILSDF

-245 VSASVSGNKLTL
+245 ISVSKSGNKLTL
-257 TSSFHV
+257 TSTSPV
-263 NDAVTFNSAK
+263 NDVVTFNSAK
-273 SMPSVENTTLI
+273 SMPDVGKTVLV
-284 PYGDAT
+284 PYGDVT

-295 TGVENDADQIRAYF
+295 SGVENDADPIRAYF

-328 VANIEFTVKGDGY
+328 VANIEFTVKGDDY

-351 EFELTDLF
+351 EFELTDLV
-359 PGSYTVT
+359 PGKYTVT
-366 EITDSKYEPQK
+366 EHTPTEYAEQK
-377 SQTVKV
+377 SKTVNV

-391 TFKNVLKKWNL
+391 SFSNVLKKWNL

-451 CGDNWTLK
+451 CGDKWTLK

-468 LDETEYHIGAEAKKY
+468 LDETEYHIGVEAKKY

-489 VSIGVTEDILKGKIS
+489 VSIGVTEDILKGKIA

-518 PEVGAEFQVYLKSS
+518 PEKCAEFQVYLKSS
-532 GSYTKAKES
+532 GSYAKATES
-541 ERDTLICDEYGF
+541 ERDTLVCDEYGF
-553 AETKD
+553 AETKE

-580 FDVFISENNKT
+580 FDVFVNENGKT
-591 YKYLINNASLESYVK
+591 YKYLINNSSLESYVK

-619 YAGAGFQIFAPDRN
+619 YAGAGFQIYDPND
-633 KVTMKYTYPNFTEID
+633 KLVTMTYTYPEVTTID

-677 PYGYV
+677 PYGYI
-682 LDSTPI
+682 LDSTPV

-694 ENTTEENGVTIVKTE
+694 ENTSEENGVTIVKVE

-720 VEKTGEIF
+720 VEKTGDIF
-728 SNVTSSGEEVTI
+728 SNVTAVGGGYTDENGNDVALTTI
-740 YQTEYSVNG
+740 YQPEYSVSG
-749 LSSAV
+749 LSGAV

-769 VRVKKD
+769 VRAKKD
-775 ELVATLKTNTKGTAI
+775 ELVATLKTNTKGTAT
-790 SKQLYLGKYR
+790 SKQIHLGKYR
-800 VVEKTAPNGFV
+800 VVEKTAPYGFV

-825 QNEKVTNTLTS
+825 QNEKVTNTSTS

-856 KFNIGNNNEIFNVSF
+856 KFNIGNNDEILNVSF

-888 KDGLIEIITCDE
+888 ENGLIEIVTCDE
-900 KGKATFTTD
+900 KGKATFKTD
-909 LPIGSYYV
+909 LPIGKYYV
-917 KEISTDS
+917 KEISTDN
-924 HYILSDKKYPVV
+924 HYILSDRKYPVV
-936 FEYAGQDTAT
+936 FEYAGQDTAS

-951 NDGEPIENEIIYGTI
+951 NDGEPIINSIIYGTI

-975 GENIAGALFG
+975 GEKITGALFG
-985 MFKAEEK
+985 LFSNNETEFTEE
-992 ELLEKTAI
+992 TAI
-1000 LTAESNEEG
+1000 FTAESNEEG

-1020 YIIHELKPA
+1020 YIVCELKPA
-1029 EGYLPNEENYQVT
+1029 TGYLPNGESYPMT
-1042 ISNNEEIIEITV
+1042 ISENKEVVEINV
-1054 ENDKI
+1054 LNDKI

-1065 ATIDGKKEVGATEVF
+1065 AA
-1080 TLEDVVEYKHLVPGK
+1080 
-1095 EYKVKG
+1095 
-1101 ILMDKTTGDPLL
+1101 
-1113 IDEKEIPSETTFTPD
+1113 
-1128 EPSGEVLVSFE
+1128 
-1139 FDARYI
+1139 
-1145 KEDTDIVVFESLYSE
+1145 
-1160 DKELAVHADLED
+1160 
-1172 VGQNVTVKIPKIG
+1172 
-1185 TKASIDGKK
+1185 IDGKK

-1200 DITIDDVVSYKHL
+1200 DVTIDDVVSYKHL
-1213 TAGKEYTIKGVLMD
+1213 VPGKEYTVKGILMD
-1227 KATGKAF
+1227 KATGKPF
-1234 LVDGEE
+1234 LVDGKE
-1240 IRSEVTFTPETADGE
+1240 ITSEVTFTAEKANSE

-1265 AITKD
+1265 VITKE
-1270 TEIVAFETLY
+1270 TEIVVFEALY
-1280 RDGKEIAVHDDI
+1280 REGTEIAVHADI
-1292 DDKDQ
+1292 EDEGQ